1 MACLFVCLF
10 AAALPLALPLPQ
22 QRACAGKTVFGL
34 KGSNTCPAGSYVIVD
49 VAECQSAAAAAGQR
63 YFGTVGSNFPRGCS
77 LATVVQL
84 STDATGTAN
93 PNMQPL
99 CAVGTGP
106 LAECAF
112 VCACA
117 SERACDCVCVRA
129 CVCVCL

>member
-1 MACLFVCLF
+1 MAVCSLLH
-10 AAALPLALPLPQ
+10 A
-22 QRACAGKTVFGL
+22 ACAGKTVFGP

-77 LATVVQL
+77 FGIIVQL
-84 STDATGTAN
+84 STDPTGTAS

-106 LAECAF
+106 HPPC
-112 VCACA
+112 
-117 SERACDCVCVRA
+117 ERS
-129 CVCVCL
+129 

>member
-1 MACLFVCLF
+1 MCFCLLF
-10 AAALPLALPLPQ
+10 SGMLASSLMQP
-22 QRACAGKTVFGL
+22 ACAGKTVFGP

-77 LATVVQL
+77 LATIVQL

-106 LAECAF
+106 LTQ
-112 VCACA
+112 CA
-117 SERACDCVCVRA
+117 SVRVCMRERVCV
-129 CVCVCL
+129 